1 MLNDKVGPLCRVLI
15 LLFLILILSSCTF
28 MSWNIG
34 NTNIEFI
41 PAVATRIALCDAP
54 VYLTDSEKKKLL
66 DSLSGTVED
75 MFTEDDL
82 ESVVLAYYELTTK
95 GVNQNHVEFRRFSKD
110 KQRYVFLVYSKS
122 GHLFGAG
129 NARTDSRD
137 FSSTWFKPVD
147 CP

>member
-1 MLNDKVGPLCRVLI
+1 
-15 LLFLILILSSCTF
+15 

-34 NTNIEFI
+34 NTNIAFI
-41 PAVATRIALCDAP
+41 PAVADRIALCDAP
-54 VYLTDSEKKKLL
+54 VYLTGSETRELL
-66 DSLSGTVED
+66 DSLSGPVED

-82 ESVVLAYYELTTK
+82 EENVLAYFELTTK

-129 NARTDSRD
+129 NARKDSRD
-137 FSSTWFKPVD
+137 FSSIWFKPVD

>member
-1 MLNDKVGPLCRVLI
+1 MLNNKVHTLCRI
-15 LLFLILILSSCTF
+15 LLFLFPILILTSCLSG
-28 MSWNIG
+28 SWNRG
-34 NTNIEFI
+34 N
-41 PAVATRIALCDAP
+41 ATITFVPEVDKRIAFCGSP
-54 VYLTDSEKKKLL
+54 VYLTGSETMELL
-66 DSLSGTVED
+66 DSLSGPVED

-82 ESVVLAYYELTTK
+82 EENVLAYFELTTK
-95 GVNQNHVEFRRFSKD
+95 GVNHNHVEFRRFSKD

-137 FSSTWFKPVD
+137 FSSIWFKPVD